1 MSSEGG
7 INVKHLFKNE
17 RGFTLIEMMIVLLV
31 ISVLLFIAIPNVTKQ
46 SGSINAKGCEAF
58 VNMVEGQVEAYKMDG
73 NTGQV
78 TIQNLVTEGYLKDEY
93 KACPD
98 GRAITISQNGDVEVS
113 DS

>member
-1 MSSEGG
+1 MSSERG

-58 VNMVEGQVEAYKMDG
+58 VNIIVVKYNLMKTKKDDPAA
-73 NTGQV
+73 TGSS
-78 TIQNLVTEGYLKDEY
+78 
-93 KACPD
+93 
-98 GRAITISQNGDVEVS
+98 R
-113 DS
+113 